1 MGEGFIETGFLSMV
15 AGEYI
20 SVRYQTD
27 IENADIERE
36 KQELKVMPENEQK
49 ILDAIY
55 EQRGLN
61 KETALQVVKE
71 FMEKD
76 ALGAHVRDELGI
88 NEMNRAN
95 PVQAAFS
102 SGTAFTVG
110 GL

>member
-1 MGEGFIETGFLSMV
+1 
-15 AGEYI
+15 
-20 SVRYQTD
+20 
-27 IENADIERE
+27 
-36 KQELKVMPENEQK
+36 
-49 ILDAIY
+49 
-55 EQRGLN
+55 
-61 KETALQVVKE
+61 
-71 FMEKD
+71 MEKD